1 MVAVSRITVTCPSLT
16 GRRGSGTI
24 ARQERRTERAMT
36 EHLDQELVRHHD
48 LIEAAVGRYGLPL
61 HVFFAEEMKQNAK
74 GYDEV
79 LARLYPKALVLFAV
93 KSNPCR
99 GAVRAAAR
107 LGLGADTAS
116 EHELRAALEEGIP
129 PERIVCNGNAKT
141 SRYIEAIV
149 QCGALCAVDNED
161 ELDELSRTAARRG
174 ARVPTLVRFRGM
186 PLSGFTADDQTTAAD
201 WTKFG
206 FPIDEA
212 DEVFA
217 RVTAAPGVRFVG
229 TSAHIG
235 TQIADPIA
243 YERLAVHSVA
253 LAQRARELGSPVSA
267 MDLGGGYPVSFVS
280 GGDWLAFQERL
291 LMRLRESSCEGDSVT
306 WTDLPM
312 GYAGADLCD
321 DPPRWTGKAYWSA
334 FPASKMLEHVLV
346 YRHADGRTTAE
357 HLAGLGSPT
366 LIVEPGRSLMAT
378 AGVTLAEVRGTKS
391 VLGNRV
397 VSLDLGITNH
407 GTNLITPDIFPAAVL
422 PRRADD
428 EPVDAFLAGRL
439 CFSGDMVSKVK
450 VRLNRAP
457 RVGERV
463 VLYSTGAYSADH
475 FASNSCGFPLPG
487 KVAIDGHGRLEV
499 WRRPETFENV
509 FGPPD

>member
-1 MVAVSRITVTCPSLT
+1 
-16 GRRGSGTI
+16 
-24 ARQERRTERAMT
+24 MT
-36 EHLDQELVRHHD
+36 EYPDQRLARHHD

-141 SRYIEAIV
+141 SRYIESIV

-206 FPIDEA
+206 FPISQAGD
-212 DEVFA
+212 VFA
-217 RVTAAPGVRFVG
+217 RVGRSPGVKLEG
-229 TSAHIG
+229 ISAHIG
-235 TQIADPIA
+235 TQVADAVA
-243 YERLAVHSVA
+243 YERLVAIFVA
-253 LAQRARELGSPVSA
+253 LAEDAGRQGLDVSRI
-267 MDLGGGYPVSFVS
+267 DLGGGYPVSFVS
-280 GGDWLAFQERL
+280 EVEWAEFKARL
-291 LMRLRESSCEGDSVT
+291 FGRIRGARPQGEAVT
-306 WTDLPM
+306 WAEAAM
-312 GYAGADLCD
+312 GYAGACVDGDSCPD
-321 DPPRWTGKAYWSA
+321 WVGKAYWSPY
-334 FPASKMLEHVLV
+334 PAAKMLEHLLTFA
-346 YRHADGRTTAE
+346 HPDGRTTIE
-357 HLAGLGSPT
+357 HLVDLGSPT

-407 GTNLITPDIFPAAVL
+407 GTNVITPDIFAAAVL
-422 PRRADD
+422 PRRDGD
-428 EPVDAFLAGRL
+428 EPIEAFLAGRL
-439 CFSGDMVSKVK
+439 CLTGDMISKVK

-457 RVGERV
+457 QAGERV
-463 VLYSTGAYSADH
+463 VLYATGAYSADH
-475 FASNSCGFPLPG
+475 FASNSCGFPRPG
-487 KVAIDGHGRLEV
+487 KVAIDASGRLEV
-499 WRRPETFENV
+499 WRRPETFEDV
-509 FGPPD
+509 FGAIDGSP

>member
-1 MVAVSRITVTCPSLT
+1 M
-16 GRRGSGTI
+16 
-24 ARQERRTERAMT
+24 ERPMT
-36 EHLDQELVRHHD
+36 QRLDQQLARHHD

-61 HVFFAEEMKQNAK
+61 HVFFAEEMEQNAK
-74 GYDEV
+74 GYDEL
-79 LARLYPKALVLFAV
+79 LARLYPKSMVLFAT

-99 GAVRAAAR
+99 GAIRAAAR
-107 LGLGADTAS
+107 LGLGADAAS

-129 PERIVCNGNAKT
+129 TTRIVCNGNAKT

-149 QCGALCAVDNED
+149 QCGALCAVDNDD
-161 ELDELSRTAARRG
+161 ELDELSRTAAKRG
-174 ARVPTLVRFRGM
+174 VLVPVLVRFRGM

-212 DEVFA
+212 DGVLQ
-217 RVTAAPGVRFVG
+217 RVAGAPGVRFVG
-229 TSAHIG
+229 ISAHIG
-235 TQIADPIA
+235 TQVADPIA
-243 YERLAVHSVA
+243 YERLAAHFIV
-253 LAQRARELGSPVSA
+253 LARRARELGLCVSA
-267 MDLGGGYPVSFVS
+267 MDLGGGYPVAFASKEQ
-280 GGDWLAFQERL
+280 WLAFQTRLLERL
-291 LMRLRESSCEGDSVT
+291 RDPSGEGESIT

-312 GYAGADLCD
+312 GYGRAHLCD
-321 DPPRWTGKAYWSA
+321 DPPGWTGKAYWSA
-334 FPASKMLEHVLV
+334 YPASKMLEHVLA

-357 HLAGLGSPT
+357 HLIGLGSPT

-378 AGVTLAEVRGTKS
+378 AGITLAEVRGTKR

-457 RVGERV
+457 RPGERIA
-463 VLYSTGAYSADH
+463 LFATGAYSADH
-475 FASNSCGFPLPG
+475 FASNSCGFPRPG
-487 KVAIDGHGRLEV
+487 KVAIDAAGRLEV
-499 WRRPETFENV
+499 WRRPETFEDV